1 MGVRGQEHKPQWNRL
16 NAHKAREQDE
26 MEEREKG
33 IGSFKETKNVSTEL
47 KYASEA
53 INSRARSLYF
63 CFVTF
68 YIFQIFYNI
77 HIFLL

>member
-1 MGVRGQEHKPQWNRL
+1 
-16 NAHKAREQDE
+16 